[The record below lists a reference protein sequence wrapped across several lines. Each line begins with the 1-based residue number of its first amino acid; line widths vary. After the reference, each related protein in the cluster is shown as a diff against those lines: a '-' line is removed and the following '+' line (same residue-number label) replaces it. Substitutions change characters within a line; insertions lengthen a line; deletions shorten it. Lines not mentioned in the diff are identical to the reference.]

1 MKMKSKNELLII
13 FDGWVADTE
22 QVTKLQEAVK
32 MLKEVFNE
40 PNIELTISKDNFIE
54 HGFDLKLTMTIQE
67 EK

>member
-1 MKMKSKNELLII
+1 MKSKNEFLII

-40 PNIELTISKDNFIE
+40 PDIKLTISKDNFIE
-54 HGFDLKLTMTIQE
+54 HGVDLKLTMTIQE

>member
-1 MKMKSKNELLII
+1 MKSKNELLII